1 MSAIITD
8 QLRILNAGN
17 FVSAATSTVNS
28 YYSFVGLPNATNYS
42 STWDANPPAPKDSF
56 DQEDDYWDTM
66 IALKKI
72 TSSDV
77 SRMVSRYTWTSGVTY
92 DMYRGDISRTNIA
105 QPSGATS
112 LYASKYFIV
121 NEDYKVYICLQNGT
135 DPENTTGRPSL
146 DQPTFTDLEPKTAG
160 DSGDGYIWKYL
171 FTIKPSDI
179 SKFDSTNF
187 MPVPTE
193 WETSSDNASVR
204 DNASTSGQ
212 LKIAT
217 IINRGAGI
225 GTANR
230 TYTGVPIGGD
240 GSGAEATIVINND
253 AKVESINI
261 AKGGSGYTYGTIDL
275 VAGGVPVGTTT
286 PVFNVIIPPQGGHGE
301 DIYRELGAT
310 NVLVYSKIE
319 NDSENP
325 DFITGNQ
332 IARIGIVE
340 NPQAFESTS
349 NLNISKA
356 SSLYGLKLIGAGYTT
371 ATFDLDGQVTQTV
384 GVGSTAVG
392 RVVSYDQTTGVLK
405 YWQDKSLVG
414 FNTDGSL
421 KTDPKYGYSLHGFT
435 ANPDTGGNVN
445 ITSNE
450 GTLGIDTNFGTLG
463 SPGISTIINN
473 RTYYLGQSF
482 TQGVSNPEVKKYSGN
497 IIYVDNRPSI
507 TRSANQR
514 EDIKVILQF

>member
-8 QLRILNAGN
+8 QLRILNAKN
-17 FVSAATSTVNS
+17 FVSTATSSANS

-72 TSSDV
+72 TTSDV
-77 SRMVSRYTWTSGVTY
+77 RRVVSKHTWTSGITY
-92 DMYRGDISRTNIA
+92 DMYRGDISRTNTA
-105 QPSGATS
+105 QPSGATN
-112 LYASKYFIV
+112 LYAAKYFIV

-135 DPENTTGRPSL
+135 NPENTEGRPSL
-146 DQPTFTDLEPKTAG
+146 DQPTFTDLEPKSPG

-171 FTIKPSDI
+171 YTIKPGDI
-179 SKFDSTNF
+179 AKFDSTNF
-187 MPVPTE
+187 MPVPTD
-193 WETSSDNASVR
+193 WETGTTDAAIR
-204 DNASTSGQ
+204 DNASSSGQ

-217 IINRGAGI
+217 IINRGSGI

-230 TYTGVPIGGD
+230 TYTGVPVYGD

-261 AKGGSGYTYGTIDL
+261 SKGGSGYTYGTVDL
-275 VAGGVPVGTTT
+275 ASGGVPTGTTS
-286 PVFNVIIPPQGGHGE
+286 PVFNVIIPPQGGHGA

-319 NDSENP
+319 NDTENP

-340 NPQAFESTS
+340 NPQGFDSSS
-349 NLNISKA
+349 NLSLSKA
-356 SSLYGLKLIGAGYTT
+356 SSLYALKLIGAGYTT
-371 ATFDLDGQVTQTV
+371 ATFNLDGQVTQTV

-421 KTDPKYGYSLHGFT
+421 KTDPTYGYSLHSFSAT
-435 ANPDTGGNVN
+435 PATGGSVN
-445 ITSNE
+445 IASNE
-450 GTLGIDTNFGTLG
+450 GTLGIDTNFGTSG
-463 SPGISTIINN
+463 NPGISTVINN

>member
-8 QLRILNAGN
+8 QLRILNAEN

-56 DQEDDYWDTM
+56 DQENDYWDTM
-66 IALKKI
+66 IALKKV
-72 TSSDV
+72 TSSDIR
-77 SRMVSRYTWTSGVTY
+77 RMVNKNTWTSGITY
-92 DMYRGDISRTNIA
+92 DMYRGDISRTNVA
-105 QPSGATS
+105 QPSGATN
-112 LYASKYFIV
+112 LYSSKFYVV
-121 NEDYKVYICLQNGT
+121 NEDFKVYICLQNGT

-146 DQPTFTDLEPKTAG
+146 DQPTFTDLEPKAAG

-171 FTIKPSDI
+171 YTIKPGDI
-179 SKFDSTNF
+179 AKFDSTNF
-187 MPVPTE
+187 IPVPND
-193 WETSSDNASVR
+193 WDTSADNAAVR
-204 DNASTSGQ
+204 DNASSSGQ

-217 IINRGAGI
+217 ITNRGSGI

-230 TYTGVPIGGD
+230 TYTGVPVNGD

-275 VAGGVPVGTTT
+275 VAGGVPVG
-286 PVFNVIIPPQGGHGE
+286 
-301 DIYRELGAT
+301 AS
-310 NVLVYSKIE
+310 NVLVFSKIE
-319 NDSENP
+319 NDTENP

-332 IARIGIVE
+332 VARIGIVE
-340 NPQAFESTS
+340 NPQAFDSTS
-349 NLNISKA
+349 NLTLSKA
-356 SSLYGLKLIGAGYTT
+356 SALYALKLIGAGYTT
-371 ATFDLDGQVTQTV
+371 ATFNLDGQFTQTV
-384 GVGSTAVG
+384 GLGSTAVG

-421 KTDPKYGYSLHGFT
+421 KTDPTYGFSLHSFT
-435 ANPDTGGNVN
+435 ANPATGGNVN
-445 ITSNE
+445 IASNE
-450 GTLGIDTNFGTLG
+450 GTLGIDTNFGSSG

-482 TQGVSNPEVKKYSGN
+482 TQGVANPEVKKYSGN

>member
-8 QLRILNAGN
+8 QLRILNAEN

-42 STWDANPPAPKDSF
+42 STWDSNPPAPKDSF
-56 DQEDDYWDTM
+56 EQENDYWDTM
-66 IALKKI
+66 IALKKV

-77 SRMVSRYTWTSGVTY
+77 RRMVNKNTWTSGITY

-105 QPSGATS
+105 QPSGATN
-112 LYASKYFIV
+112 LYSATFYVV
-121 NEDYKVYICLQNGT
+121 NEDFKVYICLQNGT

-146 DQPTFTDLEPKTAG
+146 DQPTFTDLEPKAAG

-171 FTIKPSDI
+171 YTIKPSDI
-179 SKFDSTNF
+179 AKFDSTNF
-187 MPVPTE
+187 IPVPND
-193 WETSSDNASVR
+193 WSTSTDNSAVR
-204 DNASTSGQ
+204 DNASSSGQ

-217 IINRGAGI
+217 IINRGSGI

-230 TYTGVPIGGD
+230 TYTGVPISGD

-261 AKGGSGYTYGTIDL
+261 AKGGSGYTYGTVDL
-275 VAGGVPVGTTT
+275 VRGGVPTGTTV
-286 PVFNVIIPPQGGHGE
+286 PVFNVIVPPQGGHGA
-301 DIYRELGAT
+301 DVYRELGAT
-310 NVLVYSKIE
+310 NVLIYSKIE
-319 NDSENP
+319 NDNENP

-332 IARIGIVE
+332 IARIGVVE
-340 NPQAFESTS
+340 NPHAFESNA
-349 NLNISKA
+349 NLTLSKA
-356 SSLYGLKLIGAGYTT
+356 SALYALKLVGAGFTT
-371 ATFDLDGQVTQTV
+371 ATFDLDGEFTQTI
-384 GVGSTAVG
+384 GIGSTAVG
-392 RVVSYDQTTGVLK
+392 RVVSYDQVTGVLK

-414 FNTDGSL
+414 FNSDGSL
-421 KTDPKYGYSLHGFT
+421 KTDPTYGLSLHRFT
-435 ANPDTGGNVN
+435 ANPTSGGNVN
-445 ITSNE
+445 IASNE
-450 GTLGIDTNFGTLG
+450 GTLGIDTNFGTSG
-463 SPGISTIINN
+463 SPGISTVINN
-473 RTYYLGQSF
+473 RKYFLGQSF
-482 TQGVSNPEVKKYSGN
+482 VQGVANPEVKKYSGN

>member
-8 QLRILNAGN
+8 QLRILNAEN

-42 STWDANPPAPKDSF
+42 STWDTNPPAPKDSF

-66 IALKKI
+66 IALKKV

-77 SRMVSRYTWTSGVTY
+77 RRMVNKNTWTSGITY
-92 DMYRGDISRTNIA
+92 DMYRGDISRTNLA
-105 QPSGATS
+105 QPSGATN
-112 LYASKYFIV
+112 LYSAKYYVV

-146 DQPTFTDLEPKTAG
+146 DQPTFTDLEPKAAG

-171 FTIKPSDI
+171 YTIKPGDI
-179 SKFDSTNF
+179 AKFDSTNF
-187 MPVPTE
+187 MPVPND
-193 WETSSDNASVR
+193 WSTSADNAAVR
-204 DNASTSGQ
+204 DNASSSGQ

-217 IINRGAGI
+217 IINRGSGI

-230 TYTGVPIGGD
+230 TYTGVPVSGD

-261 AKGGSGYTYGTIDL
+261 SKGGSGYTYGTIDL

-286 PVFNVIIPPQGGHGE
+286 PVFNVIIPPQGGHGS
-301 DIYRELGAT
+301 DIYKELGSS
-310 NVLVYSKIE
+310 NVLIYSKIE
-319 NDSENP
+319 NDTENP

-332 IARIGIVE
+332 VARIGIVE
-340 NPQAFESTS
+340 NPQAFDSSS
-349 NLNISKA
+349 NLNLSKA
-356 SSLYGLKLIGAGYTT
+356 SALYALKLTGAGYTT

-384 GVGSTAVG
+384 GLGSTAVG

-414 FNTDGSL
+414 FNSDGSL
-421 KTDPKYGYSLHGFT
+421 RTDPKYGYSLHSFT
-435 ANPDTGGNVN
+435 ANPATGGNVN
-445 ITSNE
+445 IASNE
-450 GTLGIDTNFGTLG
+450 GTLGIDTNFGSSG

-482 TQGVSNPEVKKYSGN
+482 TQGVANPEVKKYSGN